1 MDILDPGARG
11 QSPLPDGRTA
21 WLAEQILPHEPA
33 LRRWLRERLSLVP
46 ADVDDIVQESYA
58 RLAAM
63 EAVDHVTEPRA
74 YLFTVAR
81 SLVQQQ
87 LRRRQVVAIETMA
100 ELDGLGAEAPQAS
113 ASCSREE
120 ATRSGEACGASAPSP
135 SSSELPA
142 RCRQVFRLRRIEGL
156 SQREVAERLRISES
170 TVEKHMIRA
179 LRLMMAGIGD
189 ADAPAPGQSPG
200 AGVRGEAGDRA
211 GGAHGEG

>member
-113 ASCSREE
+113 PERVASSREQL
-120 ATRSGEACGASAPSP
+120 ALAQRLL
-135 SSSELPA
+135 SELPA

>member
-1 MDILDPGARG
+1 MG
-11 QSPLPDGRTA
+11 
-21 WLAEQILPHEPA
+21 E
-33 LRRWLRERLSLVP
+33 
-46 ADVDDIVQESYA
+46 
-58 RLAAM
+58 
-63 EAVDHVTEPRA
+63 VDHLAEPRA
-74 YLFTVAR
+74 YLFSVQR

-87 LRRRQVVAIETMA
+87 VRRRQVVAIETMA

-113 ASCSREE
+113 PERVASSREQL
-120 ATRSGEACGASAPSP
+120 ALAQRLL
-135 SSSELPA
+135 SEPPA
-142 RCRQVFRLRRIEGL
+142 RCRQAFRLRRTDGLSPREAAGRLRIRESTVGTQPPLALPTAPRGVEGL
-156 SQREVAERLRISES
+156 SQGEVAERLRISES